1 MEKFEKIIVKS
12 SYTIMMLTV
21 SFLVSLLIVETT
33 EMYTVVPAFFALAV
47 FLIALV
53 TRDYIYGI
61 VASLISVLALN
72 FAFTFPYFKFNFSI
86 PENLVSGVIMLII
99 TVLSST
105 LTIKIKQQ
113 ENLRVETEKEK
124 MRANLLRAVSHDLR
138 TPLTTIYGSSSAI
151 VENKELSRE
160 QVWKLAEGIRED
172 AQWLMGMVENL
183 LSVTRIDNGNVKIIK
198 TPVVLEELIDS
209 VLIRFRKR
217 YPKQNIKVEIPEEF
231 VMIPMDAVLIE
242 QVIVNILENAVQH
255 AIGMTELKLKV
266 LAKNNRAVFEIHDNG
281 CGIPKD
287 RLPGIFTGY
296 YQRQEAVADCQKRN
310 MGIGLSVCASIIKA
324 HNGEIEA
331 ENKEEGGSVFRF
343 ILEMEKEEYE
353 QQI

>member
-1 MEKFEKIIVKS
+1 MDKVKEVVAKV
-12 SYTIMMLTV
+12 TFTTLLLMITFIL
-21 SFLVSLLIVETT
+21 SLFVVEAT
-33 EMYTVVPAFFALAV
+33 EMYSLVPTFFMLAV

-53 TRDYIYGI
+53 TRNYIYGI
-61 VASLISVLALN
+61 VASLISVLAIN

-86 PENLVSGVIMLII
+86 PENLVSAIIMLII
-99 TVLSST
+99 TSLSGA
-105 LTIKIKQQ
+105 LTIRIKQQ
-113 ENLRVETEKEK
+113 ESLRAESEKEK

-151 VENKELSRE
+151 VENRELSSE

-172 AQWLMGMVENL
+172 SQWLMGMVENL

-198 TPVVLEELIDS
+198 TPVVLEELIDA

-255 AIGMTELKLKV
+255 ATGMTELILKV
-266 LAKNNRAVFEIHDNG
+266 IVKNDKAVFEIHDNG
-281 CGIPKD
+281 CGIPKE
-287 RLPGIFTGY
+287 RLPVIFSGY
-296 YQRQEAVADCQKRN
+296 YQRSEVGADCQKRN

-324 HNGEIEA
+324 HDGEVEA
-331 ENKEEGGSVFRF
+331 KNKEEGGAMFRF

-353 QQI
+353 